1 MDSSER
7 RARIRA
13 NLGIEPISHG
23 QVYTFQIA
31 ISALEQYNIS
41 LERHQLIEE
50 TLTQHK
56 SNLIPLIVRRTEAY
70 SEEEEYEVVYGAD
83 WCFVAKELDIEK
95 LWVWVFDM
103 NDEQAAAA
111 KEEMQQLLGYSI
123 DGENSVKEETDIS
136 SLIEQKLK
144 PLYTKI
150 NQLLSNTLGNTEKS
164 DYEGKFRSI
173 ESKLENISSALETL
187 TVLIKEMLPPP
198 KLNLVIA
205 NEEEI
210 KSALE
215 EGGATKNQINAA
227 LEAIKYWKQ
236 SGKVL
241 TWQNLKKSSETG
253 SGHKIKNFAKAT
265 YDKVKKSTDIC
276 NS

>member
-1 MDSSER
+1 MDSSQR

-31 ISALEQYNIS
+31 ISASEQQNIS

-56 SNLIPLIVRRTEAY
+56 SNLIPLIVRRTQAY
-70 SEEEEYEVVYGAD
+70 SEEEEYEVVYGTD
-83 WCFVAKELDIEK
+83 WCIVAKELDIEK

-111 KEEMQQLLGYSI
+111 KDEMQQLLGYSI

-144 PLYTKI
+144 PIYTKI
-150 NQLLSNTLGNTEKS
+150 NQLISNTSGNTEKS
-164 DYEGKFRSI
+164 DSEVKLKAI
-173 ESKLENISSALETL
+173 ESRLENILSALEKL
-187 TVLIKEMLPPP
+187 ALLIKEVVPPP
-198 KLNLVIA
+198 KLNLLIA
-205 NEEEI
+205 NEDEI
-210 KSALE
+210 KSLLE
-215 EGGATKNQINAA
+215 EAGANKNQTNAA
-227 LEAIKYWKQ
+227 WEAIKYWKQ
-236 SGKVL
+236 AGKIL
-241 TWQNLKKSSETG
+241 TWQNLKKSSESG
-253 SGHKIKNFAKAT
+253 SEHKIKNFAKGT
-265 YDKVKKSTDIC
+265 YEKLKQVTSIR
-276 NS
+276 SQ

>member
-31 ISALEQYNIS
+31 ISALEQQNIS
-41 LERHQLIEE
+41 LERRQLIEE

-83 WCFVAKELDIEK
+83 WCLVAKELDIEK

-103 NDEQAAAA
+103 NDEQAVAA
-111 KEEMQQLLGYSI
+111 KDEMQQLLGYSI
-123 DGENSVKEETDIS
+123 DGENSVKGETDIS
-136 SLIEQKLK
+136 SLIDQKLK
-144 PLYTKI
+144 PIYTKI
-150 NQLLSNTLGNTEKS
+150 NQLLSNGLANTEKS
-164 DYEGKFRSI
+164 DSEGKLRGI
-173 ESKLENISSALETL
+173 ESRLENISSALETL
-187 TVLIKEMLPPP
+187 TVLVKEILPPL

-227 LEAIKYWKQ
+227 WEAIKYWKQ

-241 TWQNLKKSSETG
+241 TWQNLKKSSESG
-253 SGHKIKNFAKAT
+253 SEHKIKNFAKAT
-265 YDKVKKSTDIC
+265 YEKVKRNTDIR

>member
-7 RARIRA
+7 SARIRA
-13 NLGIEPISHG
+13 NLGIQPISHG

-31 ISALEQYNIS
+31 ISATFQENIS
-41 LERHQLIEE
+41 LERRQLIEE

-70 SEEEEYEVVYGAD
+70 SEEEEYEVVFGAD
-83 WCFVAKELDIEK
+83 WCLLAKELDIEK

-103 NDEQAAAA
+103 NDEQAVAA
-111 KEEMQQLLGYSI
+111 KDEMEQLLGYSI
-123 DGENSVKEETDIS
+123 DAENNLKEETEIG

-144 PLYTKI
+144 PIYTKI
-150 NQLLSNTLGNTEKS
+150 NQLLSKDNTEKS
-164 DYEGKFRSI
+164 DSEGKSRGI
-173 ESKLENISSALETL
+173 ESRLENILSALEKL
-187 TVLIKEMLPPP
+187 TILVKEVLPPA

-215 EGGATKNQINAA
+215 EGGVTNENHRNAA
-227 LEAIKYWKQ
+227 WEAIKYWKQ
-236 SGKVL
+236 PGKVL
-241 TWQNLKKSSETG
+241 TWQNLKKSSESG
-253 SGHKIKNFAKAT
+253 SEHKIKNFAKGT
-265 YDKVKKSTDIC
+265 YEKVRKFTDIS
-276 NS
+276 NSQ

>member
-7 RARIRA
+7 RVRIRA
-13 NLGIEPISHG
+13 NLGIEPITHG

-31 ISALEQYNIS
+31 ISASEQQNIS
-41 LERHQLIEE
+41 LERRQLIEE

-83 WCFVAKELDIEK
+83 WCLVAKELDIEK

-111 KEEMQQLLGYSI
+111 KDEMQQLLGYSI
-123 DGENSVKEETDIS
+123 DGENSVKEGTDIS

-144 PLYTKI
+144 PIYTKI
-150 NQLLSNTLGNTEKS
+150 NQLLSNTSANTEKS
-164 DYEGKFRSI
+164 DS
-173 ESKLENISSALETL
+173 ESKLRGIESRLENILSALETL
-187 TVLIKEMLPPP
+187 TVLIKEVLPPP
-198 KLNLVIA
+198 KVNLVIA

-210 KSALE
+210 KSVLE
-215 EGGATKNQINAA
+215 EAVANKNHRNAA
-227 LEAIKYWKQ
+227 WEAIKYWKQ
-236 SGKVL
+236 PDKVL
-241 TWQNLKKSSETG
+241 TWQNIKKSSEA
-253 SGHKIKNFAKAT
+253 SGEHKIKNFAKGT
-265 YDKVKKSTDIC
+265 YEKLKEVTDIRS
-276 NS
+276 N

>member
-1 MDSSER
+1 MESSER

-150 NQLLSNTLGNTEKS
+150 NQLLSNTSGNTEKS

-173 ESKLENISSALETL
+173 ESKLQNISSALETL

-205 NEEEI
+205 NDEEI

>member
-31 ISALEQYNIS
+31 IPALEQQNIS
-41 LERHQLIEE
+41 LERRQVIEE

-56 SNLIPLIVRRTEAY
+56 SNLITLIVRRTEAY

-83 WCFVAKELDIEK
+83 WCLVAKELDIEK

-111 KEEMQQLLGYSI
+111 KDKMQQLLGYS
-123 DGENSVKEETDIS
+123 EETDIS

-144 PLYTKI
+144 PIYIKI
-150 NQLLSNTLGNTEKS
+150 NQLLSNSSGNTEKS
-164 DYEGKFRSI
+164 DIEGKLRGI
-173 ESKLENISSALETL
+173 ESRIENILSALETL
-187 TVLIKEMLPPP
+187 TLLIEGLIPPQ
-198 KLNLVIA
+198 KLNLLIA
-205 NEEEI
+205 NEDEI
-210 KSALE
+210 KSVLE
-215 EGGATKNQINAA
+215 EAGAKKNQINAA
-227 LEAIKYWKQ
+227 WEAIKYWKQ
-236 SGKVL
+236 PGKNL
-241 TWQNLKKSSETG
+241 TWQNIKKSSEAG
-253 SGHKIKNFAKAT
+253 GEHKIKNFAKGS
-265 YDKVKKSTDIC
+265 YEKLKQVTDIRIK
-276 NS
+276 

>member
-31 ISALEQYNIS
+31 ISALEQQNIS
-41 LERHQLIEE
+41 LERRQLIEE

-83 WCFVAKELDIEK
+83 WCLVAKELDIEK

-111 KEEMQQLLGYSI
+111 KDEMQQLLGYSI
-123 DGENSVKEETDIS
+123 DGENSVKGETDIS
-136 SLIEQKLK
+136 SLIDQKLK
-144 PLYTKI
+144 PIYTKI
-150 NQLLSNTLGNTEKS
+150 NQLLSNSLANTEKS
-164 DYEGKFRSI
+164 DSEGKLRAI
-173 ESKLENISSALETL
+173 ESRLENISSALETL
-187 TVLIKEMLPPP
+187 TVLVKEIVPPL

-227 LEAIKYWKQ
+227 WEAIKYWKQ

-241 TWQNLKKSSETG
+241 TWQNLKKSSESG
-253 SGHKIKNFAKAT
+253 SEHKIKNFAKAT
-265 YDKVKKSTDIC
+265 YEKVKKFTDIR

>member
-1 MDSSER
+1 MDSLER

-31 ISALEQYNIS
+31 ISASEEQNIS
-41 LERHQLIEE
+41 LERRQLIEE

-70 SEEEEYEVVYGAD
+70 SEEEEYEVVYGTD
-83 WCFVAKELDIEK
+83 WCLVAKELEIEK

-103 NDEQAAAA
+103 NDDQAAAA
-111 KEEMQQLLGYSI
+111 KEEMQQLVGYSI

-144 PLYTKI
+144 PIYTKI
-150 NQLLSNTLGNTEKS
+150 NQLLSNSLGNTEKS
-164 DYEGKFRSI
+164 DSEGKLRGI
-173 ESKLENISSALETL
+173 ESRLENISSALETL
-187 TVLIKEMLPPP
+187 TVLVKEIVPPL

-227 LEAIKYWKQ
+227 WEAIKYWKQ

-241 TWQNLKKSSETG
+241 TWQNLKKSSESG
-253 SGHKIKNFAKAT
+253 SEHKIKNFAKAT
-265 YDKVKKSTDIC
+265 YDKVKKITDIR